1 MEKTTNLDLPYIMP
15 SQAQKHVTHN
25 EALLTLDAVVQL
37 SVHDR
42 NLTEPSGAEQDGER
56 YIVADGATG
65 DWQGWDGA
73 IAARIDGEWR
83 RILPGTGWIAWVED
97 EERFV
102 YHGDGQWHQLGEALP
117 ALQDLELI
125 GIGTTADEAN
135 PFAAKL
141 NKALWSARYAGEGGD
156 GNLRYTM
163 NKEEPSGV
171 LSLLMQSGWSGRA
184 EVGLVGDDD
193 LAIKVSPDGAN
204 WKEALRIDRT
214 SGKASFPQTPAFAA
228 LSSLT
233 GANGAFLRFSGSS
246 SAVMQPIVGAVSQA
260 AGLPTG
266 ALIESGLN
274 SNGAYI
280 RWADGTQICSQAGSI
295 NPTMATASGALF
307 SNDEAGQYV
316 WTFPAAFVA
325 IPTMS
330 SGVSRATFDSRRVF
344 ITYNG
349 DNPVTATQA
358 KLSFASTTSAP
369 SLGLRLHAVAF
380 GRWF

>member
-1 MEKTTNLDLPYIMP
+1 
-15 SQAQKHVTHN
+15 
-25 EALLTLDAVVQL
+25 
-37 SVHDR
+37 
-42 NLTEPSGAEQDGER
+42 
-56 YIVADGATG
+56 
-65 DWQGWDGA
+65 
-73 IAARIDGEWR
+73 
-83 RILPGTGWIAWVED
+83 
-97 EERFV
+97 
-102 YHGDGQWHQLGEALP
+102 
-117 ALQDLELI
+117 
-125 GIGTTADEAN
+125 
-135 PFAAKL
+135 
-141 NKALWSARYAGEGGD
+141 
-156 GNLRYTM
+156 M

-184 EVGLVGDDD
+184 EVGLAGDDD

-228 LSSLT
+228 LSGLT

-358 KLSFASTTSAP
+358 KLSFASTTSAA

>member
-1 MEKTTNLDLPYIMP
+1 METTTNLDLPYIMP

-25 EALLTLDAVVQL
+25 EALSTLDAVVQL
-37 SVHDR
+37 SVRDR
-42 NLTEPSGAEQDGER
+42 NLAQPSGAEEDGER
-56 YIVADGATG
+56 YIVAEGATG
-65 DWQGWDGA
+65 VWQDWDGA
-73 IAARIDGEWR
+73 IAARIDGTWR
-83 RILPGTGWIAWVED
+83 RIPPGTGWIAWVED

-102 YHGDGQWHQLGEALP
+102 YRSDGQWHQLGEAFP
-117 ALQDLELI
+117 VLQNLELI
-125 GIGTTADEAN
+125 GVGTTADGAN

-163 NKEEPSGV
+163 NKEGPPGV

-184 EVGLVGDDD
+184 EVGLIGNDD
-193 LAIKVSPDGAN
+193 LSIKVSPDGAN
-204 WKEALRIDRT
+204 WKEALRLDRT
-214 SGKASFPQTPAFAA
+214 SGKASFPQTPALTA

-233 GANGAFLRFSGSS
+233 GTNAAFVRFSGSS

-260 AGLPTG
+260 GGLPTG
-266 ALIESGLN
+266 ALIESGIN

-280 RWADGTQICSQAGSI
+280 RWADGTQICSQVGSI
-295 NPTMATASGALF
+295 TPTMATASGALF

-316 WTFPAAFVA
+316 WTFPATFVA

-330 SGVSRATFDSRRVF
+330 SGVSRATFDSRRIF

-349 DNPVTATQA
+349 DNPVTTTQA
-358 KLSFASTTSAP
+358 KLSFASTTSAA
-369 SLGLRLHAVAF
+369 SLGLRLYAIAF

>member
-42 NLTEPSGAEQDGER
+42 DLTEPSGAEQDGER

-102 YHGDGQWHQLGEALP
+102 YRGDGQWHQLGEALP

-193 LAIKVSPDGAN
+193 LAIKVSPNGAN

-228 LSSLT
+228 LSGLT
-233 GANGAFLRFSGSS
+233 GANGAFVRFSGSS

-295 NPTMATASGALF
+295 TPTMATASGAF
-307 SNDEAGQYV
+307 FQRR
-316 WTFPAAFVA
+316 
-325 IPTMS
+325 
-330 SGVSRATFDSRRVF
+330 SRSICVDLSRRVCRNSHHEF
-344 ITYNG
+344 RCEQG
-349 DNPVTATQA
+349 D
-358 KLSFASTTSAP
+358 F
-369 SLGLRLHAVAF
+369 
-380 GRWF
+380 